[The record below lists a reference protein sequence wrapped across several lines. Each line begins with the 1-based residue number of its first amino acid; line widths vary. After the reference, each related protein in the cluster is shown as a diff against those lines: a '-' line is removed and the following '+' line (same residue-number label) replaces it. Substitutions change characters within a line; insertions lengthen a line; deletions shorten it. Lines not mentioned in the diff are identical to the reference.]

1 MCEIYMY
8 VHISQYIMSN
18 KNESTKG
25 KNTGIEHRSYPDR
38 YRYFFFLTVNNNNNC
53 IFFLKNKQDESNT
66 ISSRRIEKY

>member
-38 YRYFFFLTVNNNNNC
+38 YRYYFFLTVNNNNNNNNC
-53 IFFLKNKQDESNT
+53 I
-66 ISSRRIEKY
+66 